1 MIQAIVN
8 GGLTQKQAD
17 AIDRC
22 CSMYYVINGSIYNVA
37 QSSMVDAYELL
48 RKDRRFRHQVKQDV
62 LFALRAYERWD
73 SRMRETLGDRYQLWL
88 DLSDS
93 VAEIIRMDVRRLLWT
108 FDAHLMRNK
117 VEEHHLLATLQT
129 SVTMIDLA
137 KQIAELDFDR
147 FQKECGVDIRS
158 LFQGGMFEDVSFRW
172 GRAMA
177 PFLKTEDVR
186 PDIDFN
192 DSNDCVLALRVLTMK
207 LSDPNTYNQA
217 GKEAL
222 PINADI
228 CRKYDKN
235 YDKNIEEIKGHEQK

>member
-1 MIQAIVN
+1 MIQAIN
-8 GGLTQKQAD
+8 GRLTQKQID

-48 RKDRRFRHQVKQDV
+48 RHDRRFRHQVKQDV
-62 LFALRAYERWD
+62 LFALRDYERWD

-88 DLSDS
+88 DISDN
-93 VAEIIRMDVRRLLWT
+93 VAEIIRMDVRRLLWA

-117 VEEHHLLATLQT
+117 VEEHTLLATLQT
-129 SVTMIDLA
+129 SVTIIDLA
-137 KQIAELDFDR
+137 RQTTELDFDR
-147 FQKECGVDIRS
+147 FQKECGVDIRP
-158 LFQGGMFEDVSFRW
+158 LFQGGMFDDVAFRW
-172 GRAMA
+172 KRAMA
-177 PFLKTEDVR
+177 PFLKTEEVR

-192 DSNDCVLALRVLTMK
+192 DSKDCVLALRILTMK
-207 LSDPNTYNQA
+207 LSDPKTYNAA

-222 PINADI
+222 PVNADV

-235 YDKNIEEIKGHEQK
+235 YDKHIDEIRGHEHR